1 MPQVASDPKVHAP
14 NLHMPRVARPYRRL
28 PSLRRRSTK
37 ARLPRA
43 TTSRRPQKAGTVKA
57 AEPNDDTKP
66 ANTDEAVTADEG
78 PADGSTAR
86 VDGKKVAKPE
96 ATGDVGDV
104 GDSIHP
110 G

>member
-1 MPQVASDPKVHAP
+1 MSPPAEPAPPQHESKVVKSDDKQAP
-14 NLHMPRVARPYRRL
+14 A
-28 PSLRRRSTK
+28 K
-37 ARLPRA
+37 
-43 TTSRRPQKAGTVKA
+43 SRDCKA
-57 AEPNDDTKP
+57 AEPNDDTRP